1 MKFKD
6 IFFSIALLPTI
17 VIAQPMHHL
26 PLELSHQ
33 QYHKRLQQYI
43 SKHHRLTLKTEIA
56 QAISGGEKLAKW
68 ISLINKNR
76 EPQDKIYLTSKET
89 SHGIPINSP
98 NIYGPK
104 QIKDDLQKLQQS
116 LPAAIKEVVYG
127 QVGIT
132 DVLPIYKQLFINHG
146 RKIDSLYQTA
156 VRWQTVIVPNKSWYQ
171 QQKQNDVRGYYHLLH
186 TVKLDKK
193 LGNFSKLNQKY
204 RQQLKADLLMICQN
218 NLLELSK
225 CKNKLAKA
233 INYKNLI
240 EYKNSYWPLA
250 EKNYQSFFAID
261 NPRHDLQNSL
271 NNMVIPF
278 EVPESN
284 RLQNWLQINVEDEFK
299 YNDWKLKINFKDKAL
314 SHLEFE
320 ANTTPHVSDGNTI
333 VMDLNT
339 NIDEYEVK
347 WTIRHE
353 FGHVLRLPDCY
364 IEFYDPELD
373 HAINYQ
379 IDINDL
385 MCSRAG
391 NMNKRI
397 YTELL
402 KTYIQCYD

>member
-1 MKFKD
+1 M
-6 IFFSIALLPTI
+6 
-17 VIAQPMHHL
+17 
-26 PLELSHQ
+26 
-33 QYHKRLQQYI
+33 
-43 SKHHRLTLKTEIA
+43 
-56 QAISGGEKLAKW
+56 
-68 ISLINKNR
+68 
-76 EPQDKIYLTSKET
+76 
-89 SHGIPINSP
+89 
-98 NIYGPK
+98 
-104 QIKDDLQKLQQS
+104 
-116 LPAAIKEVVYG
+116 
-127 QVGIT
+127 
-132 DVLPIYKQLFINHG
+132 
-146 RKIDSLYQTA
+146 
-156 VRWQTVIVPNKSWYQ
+156 
-171 QQKQNDVRGYYHLLH
+171 
-186 TVKLDKK
+186 
-193 LGNFSKLNQKY
+193 
-204 RQQLKADLLMICQN
+204 
-218 NLLELSK
+218 
-225 CKNKLAKA
+225 